1 MYIYIVEQLHKIKLI
16 NISIASCVK
25 VDSLFLMV
33 RMLKICYQHL
43 SSMQV
48 YNIILLTIITLLY
61 IIIIR
66 SSRLI

>member
-16 NISIASCVK
+16 NISIASCIK
-25 VDSLFLMV
+25 VDSSLFLMV
-33 RMLKICYQHL
+33 KMLKICSQHL

-48 YNIILLTIITLLY
+48 YNSILLTIITLLY
-61 IIIIR
+61 IIR